1 MKASREGVHS
11 REMTARLREQSESTR
26 SQKCVQRRDPSNS
39 GRRGQI
45 PHASSSRRT
54 HDRSRQ
60 PLIRSPRASRPL
72 RIGSRSASFE
82 RVIRSSSFGAV
93 LTAILPVVAFA
104 QTPAT
109 PPAGPGGSPMW
120 LGNLFLIVS
129 FMLIFYFLLLRPQQK
144 RQKQAQKMLESLKK
158 GDRVITTGGIHG
170 TILAVKDDVVTIK
183 IDDNVKVDVSKS
195 AVTSVVTEGK

>member
-1 MKASREGVHS
+1 MKASMEGVRS
-11 REMTARLREQSESTR
+11 IGMTARSRGESKDQSLRESRHPLLDDSAEA
-26 SQKCVQRRDPSNS
+26 
-39 GRRGQI
+39 
-45 PHASSSRRT
+45 PHGPSRRT
-54 HDRSRQ
+54 HDQGEQ
-60 PLIRSPRASRPL
+60 PLIRSRATRPG
-72 RIGSRSASFE
+72 RIGSRFA
-82 RVIRSSSFGAV
+82 SFGAV
-93 LTAILPVVAFA
+93 LTAILPAGAFA
-104 QTPAT
+104 QTPAA
-109 PPAGPGGSPMW
+109 PPTGPGGSPMW

-195 AVTSVVTEGK
+195 AVGSVVTEGK